1 MGKRGKPRESRF
13 SGGRERTGATGAEEA
28 SAGPSSESRNG
39 VARGGVPGGVPLSGD
54 PSGGTTPEG
63 AVPQAA
69 YPAPADP
76 DVPRGAPAPSDPEA
90 TAQLRA
96 VTPGQEPTQEQG
108 PYRGRAA
115 ARGRTPRR
123 RWRRKDRPVSLVREL
138 PLLVV
143 VAVILALVIK
153 TFFVQAFF
161 IPSGSMQTT
170 IGIGDRVLVDKFT
183 PWFGAKP
190 KRGEVVVF
198 RDPGG
203 WLSKKQ
209 KSDPPPGVK
218 QLKQAMVF
226 VGLLPSDDEQDLIK
240 RVIGVGGDTVECC
253 DATGRVTVNGVPLD
267 EPYVYPGDAPS
278 NLPFSVKVPPGRLW
292 VMGDHRGD
300 SSDSRAHQD
309 RPYQGTISEDDVV
322 GRAFTVA
329 WPVSR
334 WRGLPVPG
342 TFEGAGKFANP
353 GNTAAV
359 LPTVPVVMGVAGA
372 VPVILVR
379 RRVRS
384 RPRDRDFQA
393 RLPGT

>member
-1 MGKRGKPRESRF
+1 M
-13 SGGRERTGATGAEEA
+13 
-28 SAGPSSESRNG
+28 
-39 VARGGVPGGVPLSGD
+39 
-54 PSGGTTPEG
+54 
-63 AVPQAA
+63 
-69 YPAPADP
+69 
-76 DVPRGAPAPSDPEA
+76 
-90 TAQLRA
+90 
-96 VTPGQEPTQEQG
+96 
-108 PYRGRAA
+108 
-115 ARGRTPRR
+115 
-123 RWRRKDRPVSLVREL
+123 SLLREL
-138 PLLVV
+138 PLLIV

-198 RDPGG
+198 KDPGG
-203 WLSKKQ
+203 WLSQ
-209 KSDPPPGVK
+209 KHKSEPPPGVK

-240 RVIGVGGDTVECC
+240 RVIGVGGDTVACC

-309 RPYQGTISEDDVV
+309 RPYQGTISEGDVI

-334 WRGLPVPG
+334 WRGLPVPK
-342 TFEGAGKFANP
+342 TFEGAGKFTNP

-359 LPTVPVVMGVAGA
+359 LPTLPVVMGVAGA
-372 VPVILVR
+372 VPVVLVR